1 LVVEVISTFPHPF
14 TATGEP
20 SIGRSYVDR
29 RAKTAEWVSAFDP
42 GDDTETENSC
52 LQTLQLLRHSTDPFG
67 RCNYDPGHI
76 TASAL
81 VFSGDRSQIL
91 LVWHERLGR
100 WLQPG
105 GHVEATDPSVVTTA
119 AREAWEETDV
129 QLDAATPPVLVGVSV
144 HPIPAARGEP
154 RHLHHDLVFRF
165 LASDQS
171 IRARAE
177 VTEVAWSRI
186 DSLGK
191 YGVDGALNR
200 SIERAVSIATQITG
214 GALQ

>member
-1 LVVEVISTFPHPF
+1 M
-14 TATGEP
+14 
-20 SIGRSYVDR
+20 
-29 RAKTAEWVSAFDP
+29 SAFDP

-52 LQTLQLLRHSTDPFG
+52 LQTLQLLRHSADPFG

-165 LASDQS
+165 LANDQS

-186 DSLGK
+186 DCLGK
-191 YGVDGALNR
+191 YGIDGAINR